1 MKTIGKTYSSETE
14 VKRSK
19 FLSFLVC
26 IDQFEEMRKELQA
39 KYPKANH
46 IVWAYRK
53 SNEYN
58 QIVEDSSD
66 DGEPKGC
73 AGKPVL
79 HVMQG
84 NDLVNCAI
92 LVVRYF
98 GGIKLGTGGMAR
110 AYSEAAKAVV
120 DEAELI
126 PYEKEMQLTF
136 FTDYANMRRWEYLV
150 SGFNSLKID
159 REFNQKGANW
169 SICGSESD
177 IFKLQEK
184 LKELSLPFLVK

>member
-1 MKTIGKTYSSETE
+1 MKTIDNTYHNETE

-19 FLSFLVC
+19 FLSFLVG
-26 IDQFEEMRKELQA
+26 IDQFESMRKELHLEH
-39 KYPKANH
+39 PKANH
-46 IVWAYRK
+46 IVWAFRK
-53 SNEYN
+53 VNEYN
-58 QIVEDSSD
+58 QIIEDSSD

-84 NDLVNCAI
+84 NDLVDCAI

-120 DEAELI
+120 DSAELI
-126 PYEKEMQLTF
+126 PYEKEMQLSF
-136 FTDYANMRRWEYLV
+136 FTDYANMRKWEYLV

-159 REFNQKGANW
+159 RKFDENGAQW
-169 SICGSESD
+169 SIYGHESVV
-177 IFKLQEK
+177 KQLQEK
-184 LKELSLPFLVK
+184 LKDASITFLVK